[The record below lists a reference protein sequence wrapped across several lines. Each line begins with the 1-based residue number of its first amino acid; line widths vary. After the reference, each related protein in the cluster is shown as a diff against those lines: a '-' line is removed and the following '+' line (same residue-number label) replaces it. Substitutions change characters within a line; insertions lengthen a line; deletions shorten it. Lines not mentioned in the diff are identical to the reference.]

1 MGIALRFLV
10 SAASV
15 ALAFGPVALAQSAPG
30 YVVPKT
36 SWGEPDLQGTWT
48 NTSITKMQRPPQH
61 KTLVIPPD
69 EAKRIAE
76 TDYYVVR
83 TEAEKKPTDLSNYD
97 LKPLDGKDILAG
109 RGGYD
114 AAYIDVGSSVGNVK
128 GEFRSSWIVSPE
140 DGRIPYLPG
149 KGPTEQRPRSRA
161 AGPEGRPVA
170 ERCLIGFG
178 NTGGPVMSNVLYNN
192 RYQIVQVPGS
202 VMIQVEMN
210 HDARIIPIVSS
221 RGDARHGPD
230 VIKKWLG
237 DSVGWYEGDTLVVQT
252 RNVNPTQRGYLSQDG
267 VLEERFTRW
276 NDQQITY
283 EFTVTDP
290 TLYSKPWKGEMAF
303 NATRDVLYEYA
314 CHEGNIALG
323 GILEAISKAER
334 EGIVYRDEKDDV
346 DEGGQ

>member
-15 ALAFGPVALAQSAPG
+15 ALAFGPAALAQSAPG

-48 NTSITKMQRPPQH
+48 NTSITKMQRSPQH

-149 KGPTEQRPRSRA
+149 KGPTERRSRTRA
-161 AGPEGRPVA
+161 EGPEGRPVA

-192 RYQIVQVPGS
+192 RYQIVQAPGS

-210 HDARIIPIVSS
+210 HDARIIPIVAS
-221 RGDARHGPD
+221 RADARHGPD

-252 RNVNPTQRGYLSQDG
+252 LNVNPTQRGYLSQDG

-276 NDQQITY
+276 NDRQITY

-290 TLYSKPWKGEMAF
+290 TLYSQPWKGEMAL
-303 NATRDVLYEYA
+303 NATKDVLYEYA

-323 GILEAISKAER
+323 GILEAINKAER
-334 EGIVYRDEKDDV
+334 EGIVYRDEKDDG
-346 DEGGQ
+346 DEGGN